1 LPRSTNDTGGAQVIR
16 RWLFSIVL
24 AGAVLALTA
33 GGASAFPGA
42 RQPALTVGGAVATPA
57 TYSLSA
63 LQAQPLTTF
72 TVTERSWWR
81 SRTHTDEGIPL
92 ETLVNDAGPTEPAGT
107 KNALLR
113 VTVTVSGPWQAPVT
127 FALGELDSSFG
138 DHAAYLA
145 LEQDGRWLRAPAI
158 VVPGDVNGARTVFA
172 ANRITVGVQNPTPT
186 TPPAGALTIEDGP
199 FSRTLS
205 AAQLAALPARTLTVS
220 FFAGSASQTH
230 TEVGPTLAD
239 VLRAAR
245 VPTDLDT
252 WVAGVGS
259 DAYVATVTPAEAVVG
274 GRPLL
279 ISLNE
284 DGQPLAEPRLVT
296 DGDVKGGRYVSDLV
310 DLVVGQGVALFGPT
324 AWSR

>member
-1 LPRSTNDTGGAQVIR
+1 MPGSINEDGGAQVIR
-16 RWLFSIVL
+16 RWLLSIVL
-24 AGAVLALTA
+24 AAAVLALTA
-33 GGASAFPGA
+33 GGASAFPGP
-42 RQPALTVGGAVATPA
+42 RPPALTVGGAVATPA
-57 TYSLSA
+57 TYALSA
-63 LQAQPLTTF
+63 LRAQPLTTF
-72 TVTERSWWR
+72 TVTQHSWWR
-81 SRTHTDEGIPL
+81 SRTQTDEGISL

-127 FALGELDSSFG
+127 FALGELDPSFG
-138 DHAAYLA
+138 DHAAYLV
-145 LEQDGRWLRAPAI
+145 LEQDGRWLRAPEL

-186 TPPAGALTIEDGP
+186 TPPAGALTIADGP

-205 AAQLAALPARTLTVS
+205 AAQLAALPAKTLSVT
-220 FFAGSASQTH
+220 FMGPGGSQTH

-259 DAYVATVTPAEAVVG
+259 DAYVATVTPAEAFVG

-296 DGDVKGGRYVSDLV
+296 DGDIKGGRYVSDLV
-310 DLVVGQGVALFGPT
+310 DLVVGQGVGWFDPT